1 MRSLLAL
8 IGLSM
13 GAAGCAGSG
22 VQSLQACTQPAGAPP
37 EYVIGAGDS
46 LDVFVWRNPDLS
58 ATIPVRPDGRMS
70 MPLVQD
76 MTAIGKTPAQLAQEI
91 EVVLGEFIRD
101 PTVNVI
107 VRSTGGA
114 SQIQV
119 VGSVRTPQ
127 SLPYREGMKVLD
139 AVVAAGGLVE
149 FAAGNRATLVR
160 TVDQA
165 TLECRVRL
173 RSLIN
178 EGELSQ
184 NVELRPGDVVI
195 VPESSF

>member
-1 MRSLLAL
+1 MRSLLTL
-8 IGLSM
+8 IVLSM

-22 VQSLQACTQPAGAPP
+22 VQSLQACTQSAGAPP

-76 MTAIGKTPAQLAQEI
+76 MTALGKTPAQLAQEI
-91 EVVLGEFIRD
+91 EVVLSQFIRD

-127 SLPYREGMKVLD
+127 GLPYREGMKVLD
-139 AVVAAGGLVE
+139 AVVAAGGLIE

-178 EGELSQ
+178 EGDLSQ
-184 NVELRPGDVVI
+184 NVQLRPGDVVI